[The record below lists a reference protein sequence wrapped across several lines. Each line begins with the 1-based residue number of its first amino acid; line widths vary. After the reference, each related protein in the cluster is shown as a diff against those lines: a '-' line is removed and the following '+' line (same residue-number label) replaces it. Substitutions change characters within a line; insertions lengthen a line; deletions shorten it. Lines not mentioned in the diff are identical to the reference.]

1 MSGKGTEM
9 ATLAARELD
18 IPDEQ
23 DIQQA
28 KYAAERLAEFRQEGS
43 PLFLAWGSDDSDEGV
58 GSLPIPD
65 EALQPLAEILEAQS
79 EGNAV
84 AVMPVHTEYTTEQ
97 AARILN
103 IDHSHMLELVDEGK
117 IACLMFDG
125 ERTVPLSELLDH
137 SGLDAE
143 SRKDLLRELAMQ
155 YIIINL
161 EEPIESSLIING

>member
-1 MSGKGTEM
+1 M

-43 PLFLAWGSDDSDEGV
+43 PLFLIWGSGGSDEGA
-58 GSLPIPD
+58 GSVPIPD

-84 AVMPVHTEYTTEQ
+84 AVLPVHTEYTTEQ
-97 AARILN
+97 VSRILKM
-103 IDHSHMLELVDEGK
+103 DHSHVTEILDKGK
-117 IACLMFDG
+117 ISCRIIDG
-125 ERTVPLSELLDH
+125 KRMVPLSELLEH
-137 SGLDAE
+137 SGLDDE
-143 SRKDLLRELAMQ
+143 SRKVLLRELAMQ

-161 EEPIESSLIING
+161 EEPITGSSLIING